1 MGLWNIDL
9 ITEPLSWWKTVYTT
23 NQENQLNNLSMQINE
38 DEYNRD
44 KKFSPK
50 ITSPAPELT
59 NTQDGSIGFHLQV
72 PRGGTHLN
80 GVGSE
85 LTFLIFAQIL
95 SQLVSL
101 TVDSD
106 PL

>member
-1 MGLWNIDL
+1 MKIA
-9 ITEPLSWWKTVYTT
+9 YTT
-23 NQENQLNNLSMQINE
+23 NQENQLKSLSIQVNE
-38 DEYNRD
+38 DELNKD

-50 ITSPAPELT
+50 ITSPVPELT
-59 NTQDGSIGFHLQV
+59 NTQDESIGLHLQA

-85 LTFLIFAQIL
+85 LTKVVFCSDLFLL
-95 SQLVSL
+95 QLVSF
-101 TVDSD
+101 TVGSD